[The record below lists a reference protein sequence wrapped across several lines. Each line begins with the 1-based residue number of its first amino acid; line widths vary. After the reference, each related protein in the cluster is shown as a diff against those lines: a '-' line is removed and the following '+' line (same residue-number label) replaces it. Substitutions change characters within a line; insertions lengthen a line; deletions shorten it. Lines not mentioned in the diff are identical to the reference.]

1 MLTHDLITNS
11 CCDNLVDME
20 PSYRGKSSLNKNL
33 FNQKESGYSSH
44 SIIQCMENFVDAVH
58 EMDDTILV
66 PSRLMDL
73 KVDGNKPDCKSSL
86 LAALL
91 TSLPDLFTLYT
102 MVRNLK
108 NQLQWGTKDQR
119 STDGPE
125 DGMTTPSHYNATTN
139 TTAYLTTPLLSTK
152 GHIRRPS
159 TASMSSTNSSTAS
172 VISEPDSE
180 ASIENDSGIDAELDA
195 CTKMSSLEI
204 VEQNF
209 QRHLRGLGDTLNQL
223 TEAAHYVTK
232 RYQKDVLGVIE

>member
-1 MLTHDLITNS
+1 MSGIPLTLGGFV
-11 CCDNLVDME
+11 CCC
-20 PSYRGKSSLNKNL
+20 RSSLNKNL

-44 SIIQCMENFVDAVH
+44 SVIQSMENFVDAVH

-73 KVDGNKPDCKSSL
+73 KVDGSKPDCKSSS
-86 LAALL
+86 LAAILI
-91 TSLPDLFTLYT
+91 SLPDLFTLYT

-108 NQLQWGTKDQR
+108 NQLQWGIKDQR
-119 STDGPE
+119 PMEE
-125 DGMTTPSHYNATTN
+125 DGMTTPGHYSSTT
-139 TTAYLTTPLLSTK
+139 TTAPYLTTPLLSAK

-195 CTKMSSLEI
+195 CTKMSTLDI
-204 VEQNF
+204 LEQNF

-232 RYQKDVLGVIE
+232 RYQKDVLGVVE